1 MFTMVARNLVKDAAK
16 FETDNARKVYGEKF
30 NSIHEGYSVLLEE
43 IEECESM
50 AKAMDVYRKE
60 LWENIKQNDD
70 VDTNI
75 ERIKD
80 AAMYCALEALQVMAV
95 CNKIQ
100 GV

>member
-1 MFTMVARNLVKDAAK
+1 MFTTVARNLVKDAVK
-16 FETDNARKVYGEKF
+16 FETENARKVYGEKF
-30 NSIHEGYSVLLEE
+30 NSIHEGYAVLLEE
-43 IEECESM
+43 IEECE
-50 AKAMDVYRKE
+50 AMTTAMNVYKKG
-60 LWENIKQNDD
+60 LWGNIKQNEE
-70 VDTNI
+70 VGTNV